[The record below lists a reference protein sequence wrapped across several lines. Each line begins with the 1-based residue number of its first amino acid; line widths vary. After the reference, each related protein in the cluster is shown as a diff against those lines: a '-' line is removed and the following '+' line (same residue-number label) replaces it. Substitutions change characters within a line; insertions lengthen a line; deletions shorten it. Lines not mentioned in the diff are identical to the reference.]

1 MINLN
6 KLSFK
11 NWILQEDVSVT
22 MQADIPMPQEILL
35 LNDLFKKHNKKL
47 YAVGGAVRDYLIN
60 QYHEPGASYSPK
72 DVDITTDAK
81 PDEITKIL
89 SSPEAK
95 KNNIKVLPKG
105 EAFGVISAIINGKE
119 FEIATFREDYYDPT
133 SGDGRRPDK
142 VEFSTAEKDA
152 QRRDLTINALF
163 YDIDKKEILDFN
175 TSNGKGQGIEDIKNL
190 IARPVGNAEERFRED
205 KLRIL
210 RLIRFFSR
218 FNPGLISQNLD
229 SKTKQAIEK
238 FKNLEGISPER
249 IVAEFTNGFKSAAN
263 KKSYLQNYQD
273 LDLFDKVFPNL
284 IVDLQNYQPTKSFPA
299 TLAFIFRDNT
309 DPMKVRATLNSI
321 NYPNNIS
328 DKVELLLML
337 NDMDKYNI
345 LTLLKKKIALPGSEN
360 DIREFGKLSNNKHIE
375 KFADYK
381 QQTKSQDFMHL
392 KGPEIAKAMNQAEK
406 NSFLST

>member
-1 MINLN
+1 M
-6 KLSFK
+6 
-11 NWILQEDVSVT
+11 
-22 MQADIPMPQEILL
+22 
-35 LNDLFKKHNKKL
+35 
-47 YAVGGAVRDYLIN
+47 
-60 QYHEPGASYSPK
+60 
-72 DVDITTDAK
+72 
-81 PDEITKIL
+81 
-89 SSPEAK
+89 
-95 KNNIKVLPKG
+95 
-105 EAFGVISAIINGKE
+105 
-119 FEIATFREDYYDPT
+119 
-133 SGDGRRPDK
+133 
-142 VEFSTAEKDA
+142 
-152 QRRDLTINALF
+152 
-163 YDIDKKEILDFN
+163 
-175 TSNGKGQGIEDIKNL
+175 
-190 IARPVGNAEERFRED
+190 
-205 KLRIL
+205 
-210 RLIRFFSR
+210 
-218 FNPGLISQNLD
+218 
-229 SKTKQAIEK
+229 
-238 FKNLEGISPER
+238 
-249 IVAEFTNGFKSAAN
+249 
-263 KKSYLQNYQD
+263 
-273 LDLFDKVFPNL
+273 DLFDKVFPNL